1 MVSCTGL
8 VTEDRTAPTTSVSMM
23 PMMMKCPTTAAFI
36 PNGSSLS
43 GSSVVDPSAEEPS
56 VSASDLMILL
66 KKKET
71 REMELRTKPSD
82 TAVRSAT

>member
-1 MVSCTGL
+1 M
-8 VTEDRTAPTTSVSMM
+8 EDRTAPTTSVSMM

-43 GSSVVDPSAEEPS
+43 GSSVVDPSAEEHFVS
-56 VSASDLMILL
+56 VSDPMNLI

-71 REMELRTKPSD
+71 RGMELRTKPSD
-82 TAVRSAT
+82 TADHSAISVLILS